1 MKAQVR
7 NQLAA
12 VLALC
17 VAGGVVGYIA
27 YADIGENLVYFWS
40 VEELLN
46 KGDAAVGAT
55 IRLGGVVQPESLKWD
70 AKTVDLQF
78 KISMKPSKDDPIH
91 VSVRTTGAPPQ
102 MFREGI
108 GVVVEGQY
116 DGKIFQADRV
126 IVKHSNEYRPPAEGE
141 KPEQLY
147 ETLMTNGS

>member
-17 VAGGVVGYIA
+17 VAGGVVGYVS

-55 IRLGGVVQPESLKWD
+55 VRLGGVVQPESLKWD

-116 DGKIFQADRV
+116 DGKTFQADRV

-147 ETLMTNGS
+147 ETLMTNRS